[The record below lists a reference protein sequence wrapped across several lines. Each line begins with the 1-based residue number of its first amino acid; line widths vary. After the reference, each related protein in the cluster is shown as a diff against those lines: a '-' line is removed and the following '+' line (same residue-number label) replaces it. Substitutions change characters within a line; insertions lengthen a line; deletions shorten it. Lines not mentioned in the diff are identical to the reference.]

1 MTKTTKRS
9 RSEVLVTSSEVQQSP
24 SKKYVKWTAEH
35 DRLLVNYVKE
45 NPFNRNEAFRKTSI
59 ETGHPMSSC
68 HERWYKVISLQ
79 ENSTAISLFTFG
91 TKKYFPNRTSYV
103 EGRNKT
109 TPISPRTRFWNR
121 IKEIFGL

>member
-24 SKKYVKWTAEH
+24 SRKNVKWTAEH
-35 DRLLVNYVKE
+35 DRILVNYVKE
-45 NPFNRNEAFRKTSI
+45 NPFNRQKAFRKTSE
-59 ETGHPMSSC
+59 ETGHSIGSC
-68 HERWYKVISLQ
+68 IQRWYKVVSLK
-79 ENSTAISLFTFG
+79 ENTTAISLFTFG

-109 TPISPRTRFWNR
+109 TPISPSTRFWNR

>member
-35 DRLLVNYVKE
+35 DRILVNYVKE
-45 NPFNRNEAFRKTSI
+45 NPFNRRLAFRKTSE
-59 ETGHPMSSC
+59 ETGHPFSSC
-68 HERWYKVISLQ
+68 MLRWYNVVSVR
-79 ENSTAISLFTFG
+79 ENTTAVSLFTFG

-103 EGRNKT
+103 EGKNKT
-109 TPISPRTRFWNR
+109 VPISPRTRFWNR
-121 IKEIFGL
+121 IKAIFGL

>member
-9 RSEVLVTSSEVQQSP
+9 RSEELVTSSEVQQSP

-35 DRLLVNYVKE
+35 DRILVNYVKE
-45 NPFNRNEAFRKTSI
+45 NPFNRYEAFRKTSE
-59 ETGHPMSSC
+59 ETKHPVGSC
-68 HERWYKVISLQ
+68 VRRWYYVVSVR
-79 ENSTAISLFTFG
+79 ENTTAVSLFTFG

-109 TPISPRTRFWNR
+109 TPISPRIRFWNR

>member
-35 DRLLVNYVKE
+35 DRILVNHVKE

-103 EGRNKT
+103 EGKNKT

>member
-1 MTKTTKRS
+1 MTKTTNGS

-24 SKKYVKWTAEH
+24 SRKNVKWTAEH
-35 DRLLVNYVKE
+35 DRILVNYVKE
-45 NPFNRNEAFRKTSI
+45 NPFNRQLAFRKTSI
-59 ETGHPMSSC
+59 ETGHPMNSC

-109 TPISPRTRFWNR
+109 VPISPRTRFWNR
-121 IKEIFGL
+121 IKAIFGL

>member
-35 DRLLVNYVKE
+35 DRILVNHVKG
-45 NPFNRNEAFRKTSI
+45 NPFNRSEAFRKTSA
-59 ETGHPMSSC
+59 ETGHSFWGC
-68 HERWYKVISLQ
+68 NERWYKVISLQ
-79 ENSTAISLFTFG
+79 GNTAISLFTFG

-103 EGRNKT
+103 EGKNKT
-109 TPISPRTRFWNR
+109 APISPRTRFWNR

>member
-1 MTKTTKRS
+1 MTKTTNGS

-35 DRLLVNYVKE
+35 DRILVNHVKE

-68 HERWYKVISLQ
+68 HERWYKVISIQ
-79 ENSTAISLFTFG
+79 ENSTAVSLFTFG

>member
-1 MTKTTKRS
+1 MTKTTNGS

-35 DRLLVNYVKE
+35 DRILVNHVKE

-79 ENSTAISLFTFG
+79 ENSTAVSLFTFG

-103 EGRNKT
+103 EGWNKT
-109 TPISPRTRFWNR
+109 VPVSPRTRFWNR